1 MQSPKT
7 SRDVELGAALLLSH
21 CGFFFFFVF
30 FCFAFDAA
38 WIKTIFLMGGLFVWS
53 EIGLLGL
60 NFLTLL
66 LAIFAVGLIV
76 WAYKFGFRF

>member
-21 CGFFFFFVF
+21 CGFFFFLFF

-53 EIGLLGL
+53 EIGLSGLIFLNFAIGNFCCWANCLGL
-60 NFLTLL
+60 
-66 LAIFAVGLIV
+66 
-76 WAYKFGFRF
+76 

>member
-21 CGFFFFFVF
+21 CGFFFCF
-30 FCFAFDAA
+30 FCFAVFDAA

-53 EIGLLGL
+53 EIGLSGLIFL
-60 NFLTLL
+60 NF
-66 LAIFAVGLIV
+66 AIGNFFC
-76 WAYKFGFRF
+76 WAN